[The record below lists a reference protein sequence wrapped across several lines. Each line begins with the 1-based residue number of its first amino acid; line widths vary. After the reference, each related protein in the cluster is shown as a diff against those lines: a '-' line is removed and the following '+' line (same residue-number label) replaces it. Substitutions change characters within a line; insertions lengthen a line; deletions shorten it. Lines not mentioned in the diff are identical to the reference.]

1 MWAKDGYTEEQ
12 MAKKLGISKASFTA
26 YKKKYPN
33 FLASIKVNREVAD
46 YKIEQVLYEQAL
58 AGDMKAIVF
67 WLRNRNPSKWNRKE
81 NPEIELLPLKKL
93 ELETKIAI
101 LERDLK
107 GEETEQ
113 YEDDGFIDAVSNA
126 ANDVWG
132 DGDD

>member
-1 MWAKDGYTEEQ
+1 
-12 MAKKLGISKASFTA
+12 
-26 YKKKYPN
+26 
-33 FLASIKVNREVAD
+33 
-46 YKIEQVLYEQAL
+46 
-58 AGDMKAIVF
+58 MKAIVF